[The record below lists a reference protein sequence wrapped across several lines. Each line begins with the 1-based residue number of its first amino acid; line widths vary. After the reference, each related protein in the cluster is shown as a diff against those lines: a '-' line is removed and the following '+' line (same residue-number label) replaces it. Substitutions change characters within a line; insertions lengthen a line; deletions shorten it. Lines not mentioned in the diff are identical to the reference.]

1 MRLQHLHWPCH
12 PNPTPSH
19 GAQAGRDDGIRG
31 LYRPALLTAAAGGR
45 SFELLVLS
53 RDLRTQTFSAQD
65 GTWGAVRH
73 VSGYLCHGHGWQSS
87 MESATAPVVVGRTIY
102 RLCRRLKRTSEFDR
116 DEVAILA
123 VDADAATADSIEL
136 RLSCFWSRSRPVEE
150 HILGATAEGTKL
162 SVVLAE
168 DGRISMW
175 TLSQQREWSQQ
186 VSISRAAIDEQ
197 LATTAGLELEACGAI
212 RFESFGGRSGTVLL
226 WVAGV
231 GLVRL
236 DLGTK
241 KATLLCSCSHRD
253 TCWTCLQEMDLASLF
268 RGMKLF

>member
-1 MRLQHLHWPCH
+1 
-12 PNPTPSH
+12 
-19 GAQAGRDDGIRG
+19 
-31 LYRPALLTAAAGGR
+31 
-45 SFELLVLS
+45 
-53 RDLRTQTFSAQD
+53 
-65 GTWGAVRH
+65 
-73 VSGYLCHGHGWQSS
+73 
-87 MESATAPVVVGRTIY
+87 
-102 RLCRRLKRTSEFDR
+102 
-116 DEVAILA
+116 
-123 VDADAATADSIEL
+123 
-136 RLSCFWSRSRPVEE
+136 
-150 HILGATAEGTKL
+150 
-162 SVVLAE
+162 
-168 DGRISMW
+168 MW

-226 WVAGV
+226 WIAGV